1 MASWSP
7 SRPPDKTSGSHPL
20 PCSRSFELP
29 LANAIRPAF
38 LMTTLRGSIPHFHSQ
53 PVALQFSLTSIG
65 CADWELNV
73 KVPVSSRP

>member
-1 MASWSP
+1 
-7 SRPPDKTSGSHPL
+7 
-20 PCSRSFELP
+20 
-29 LANAIRPAF
+29 
-38 LMTTLRGSIPHFHSQ
+38 MTTLRGSIPHFHSQ